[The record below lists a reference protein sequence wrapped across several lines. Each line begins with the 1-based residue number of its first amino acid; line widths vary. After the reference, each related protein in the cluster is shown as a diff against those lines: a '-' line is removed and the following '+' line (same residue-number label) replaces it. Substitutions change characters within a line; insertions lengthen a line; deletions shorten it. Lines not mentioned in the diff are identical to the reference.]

1 MPANFLAGFGL
12 ALLSAIVWAFAPV
25 LYRRGINQFS
35 YTALGAVRTL
45 GSTLTAGAFLFFTL
59 GKSAFSVP
67 PLPLLAA
74 VFGGSVIWLVAGDL
88 FYFASL
94 HRLGVAL
101 GVPISSAYPLLAVPA
116 AWIFLDEPA
125 SPVVFG
131 SAVLIVAGLVLLS
144 PRPEREDRPTLSKR
158 DFRIGLAYAFLCMSC
173 WTFGIISNRLF
184 MDRLPVPQ
192 LEWWRSLSVLCG
204 SWAVFWIHDRKVFPK
219 ASSRGVLFEAML
231 AGALGLT
238 VGNLLFTY
246 SQKFITVD
254 IATCAASARPFF
266 SAAFAALFLKEKLTP
281 RLISGIAL
289 VAAGVT
295 LMSL

>member
-1 MPANFLAGFGL
+1 MQANFLAGFGL
-12 ALLSAIVWAFAPV
+12 ALLSAVVWAFAPV
-25 LYRRGINQFS
+25 LYRRGIDQLS
-35 YTALGAVRTL
+35 YTALGAIRTL
-45 GSTLTAGAFLFFTL
+45 GSTLTAGTFLFFTL
-59 GKSAFSVP
+59 GKGAFAPP

-116 AWIFLDEPA
+116 AWIFLGEPA

-131 SAVLIVAGLVLLS
+131 AAVLIVAGLVLLS
-144 PRPEREDRPTLSKR
+144 PRPERKNRSTLSRR
-158 DFRIGLAYAFLCMSC
+158 DFRVGVTYAFLCMSC

-184 MDRLPVPQ
+184 MDRLPIPQ
-192 LEWWRSLSVLCG
+192 LEWWRSVSVLCG
-204 SWAVFWIHDRKVFPK
+204 SWLLFWIRDRKGFPK
-219 ASSRGVLFEAML
+219 VSSGGVLFEAML

-238 VGNLLFTY
+238 LGNLLFTY
-246 SQKFITVD
+246 SQKFIAVD
-254 IATCAASARPFF
+254 LATCAASARPFF
-266 SAAFAALFLKEKLTP
+266 SAAFAALFLGERLTP
-281 RLISGIAL
+281 RLVSGIAL